1 MKSSAADAADDD
13 EAPLMA
19 VDEDKD
25 EEKDAMDEEWH
36 CMTEPAQPLTN
47 DRSFVQQCS
56 QRMQLLWA
64 LDNSQLTLCLLPATP
79 RSGRGR

>member
-1 MKSSAADAADDD
+1 MDLWWLAGNYGNTLDGRNDPVKSSAADAADDD

-36 CMTEPAQPLTN
+36 CMTEPAHPLTN
-47 DRSFVQQCS
+47 DRSFVQQCECNFYG
-56 QRMQLLWA
+56 L
-64 LDNSQLTLCLLPATP
+64 
-79 RSGRGR
+79 